1 MGKEQG
7 KKQLRVQR
15 TKRTKS
21 LLVMLNYKVGG
32 REGQR
37 FVWRQADPED

>member
-7 KKQLRVQR
+7 KKQQRVQR

-21 LLVMLNYKVGG
+21 LLAMLNCKVRG

-37 FVWRQADPED
+37 FVWRQANPED